1 MPEQSSQI
9 PSEASTF
16 RKLKAHGPNSIIESK
31 QKRYQKRSR
40 HLPILNFHNEYLNF
54 MKLSSKQSKKGGI

>member
-1 MPEQSSQI
+1 MNRLQSHENENQFHNYQTGSN
-9 PSEASTF
+9 
-16 RKLKAHGPNSIIESK
+16 LIIESK

>member
-16 RKLKAHGPNSIIESK
+16 RKLRAMELLKLKKIDESAAI
-31 QKRYQKRSR
+31 
-40 HLPILNFHNEYLNF
+40 P
-54 MKLSSKQSKKGGI
+54 